1 MQDGV
6 VGRILQLLDASAL
19 SSAEWVC
26 KRFRTLGTT
35 LLLTLH
41 QDNVDIAACTVM
53 LSLAPSHFHP
63 LVCSG

>member
-6 VGRILQLLDASAL
+6 IGRILQLLDASAL

-35 LLLTLH
+35 LLLALH
-41 QDNVDIAACTVM
+41 
-53 LSLAPSHFHP
+53 HFHVKNAAFVFLIVLQP
-63 LVCSG
+63 L